1 MKKPNVKLT
10 LIIITIILSAITQCI
25 SINARALNPGNT
37 NDASMASYYAV
48 KIGDVENT
56 AKATPAIA
64 KGYYQYNGN
73 NSYSENGL
81 IVGRGVV
88 NILFVANC
96 WSDGSYK
103 WLNDAHTKIQVCFGG
118 KKFIFTDGSRY
129 YTSNGKKKPLTVAF
143 ATKVKPKANYR
154 NSTGGGGRDIT
165 DSRYINIY
173 NASDKAFFERSLID
187 SGLHDKIVEVPD
199 RIFSAQ
205 YLNVPMCMLLAEGFI
220 VSGAN
225 TGLDN
230 GETVMYIP
238 QNMYRKASL
247 SFSSSN
253 KITAGSTM
261 TVNYRDQFNSLPA
274 DIRKIAVKNYNAATL
289 KSKPFQTKFKGKSNT
304 TAAKAAKAE
313 KKYAAIKYYGDQT
326 TTHGVDISFAMA
338 PTSRDSLYGL
348 FNTLGLP
355 RDFADWMYKNGING
369 DWQYEYNQ
377 KKVQSYKSSNG
388 KTYKYV
394 LGRLEGISKIQLF
407 YTVNI
412 LVPGHPAMP
421 GEYFEGAFY
430 KSSAAGNLTEDAPA
444 KDLGTREDFYLN
456 YQLPNDVRTKMGLPK
471 ISGNVSTWTQ
481 WKKAYNGDKKGLIKS
496 AYKMM

>member
-48 KIGDVENT
+48 KVGDVENR
-56 AKATPAIA
+56 AVATPAIS
-64 KGYYQYNGN
+64 KGYYQYNLN
-73 NSYSENGL
+73 NSYSKDGL
-81 IVGRGVV
+81 AVHRGVV

-96 WSDGSYK
+96 WKDGSAK
-103 WLNDAHTKIQVCFGG
+103 WLNSSHTKLQVCFGG
-118 KKFIFTDGSRY
+118 KTFVFTDGSYY

-143 ATKVKPKANYR
+143 ATLKKPKATNVR
-154 NSTGGGGRDIT
+154 TTGGDGIT
-165 DSRYINIY
+165 DSRYTSIM
-173 NASDKAFFERSLID
+173 NASDHIFDQRSFID
-187 SGLHDKIVEVPD
+187 SGLHDKVVEVKD
-199 RIFSAQ
+199 RIFSTQ
-205 YLNVPMCMLLAEGFI
+205 YMNVPMCMLLNEGFI
-220 VSGAN
+220 VGGARSGI
-225 TGLDN
+225 DE

-238 QNMYRKASL
+238 CDKYRKAKL
-247 SFSSSN
+247 SFSNN
-253 KITAGSTM
+253 KITAGSVI
-261 TVNYRDQFNSLPA
+261 TVNYRDQFNSLPS
-274 DIRKIAVKNYNAATL
+274 DIRKIAVENYNVATL
-289 KSKPFQTKFKGKSNT
+289 QSKPFQTKFKGKSNT
-304 TAAKAAKAE
+304 TVAKAKKAAKE
-313 KKYAAIKYYGDQT
+313 YASVKYYGDQT

-338 PTSRDSLYGL
+338 SSSRDYLYDL
-348 FNTLGLP
+348 FKTLGLP
-355 RDFADWMYKNGING
+355 QDFAKWMYTNGING

-394 LGRLEGISKIQLF
+394 LGRLAHISGIEQY

-421 GEYFEGAFY
+421 GEYFMGAY
-430 KSSAAGNLTEDAPA
+430 YTISNSSNLAFDAPY
-444 KDLGTREDFYLN
+444 KDLGTREDFWLN
-456 YQLPNDVRTKMGLPK
+456 YELPNNVRAEMGLPK
-471 ISGNVSTWTQ
+471 LSGNVSTWTQ